1 MYYFEKHK
9 IYKTEKIVY
18 KKMKNIEKLK
28 KVCYNML
35 KWLLE
40 KSKRLKFIQILEYMN
55 KLFKENRILLL
66 KNKRNKEED

>member
-1 MYYFEKHK
+1 MCYFEKYK

-28 KVCYNML
+28 KVCYNIL

-66 KNKRNKEED
+66 KNKRNKEEE

>member
-1 MYYFEKHK
+1 
-9 IYKTEKIVY
+9 
-18 KKMKNIEKLK
+18 MKNIEKLK
-28 KVCYNML
+28 KVCYNIL

-66 KNKRNKEED
+66 KNKRNKEEE

>member
-28 KVCYNML
+28 KVCYNIL

-40 KSKRLKFIQILEYMN
+40 KKQKT
-55 KLFKENRILLL
+55 
-66 KNKRNKEED
+66 